1 MGKSKKQVM
10 HSRQEEKQAKKVLLI
25 IGAVGLALMVGL
37 IVLFS

>member
-1 MGKSKKQVM
+1 MGKSKKQVK
-10 HSRQEEKQAKKVLLI
+10 HSQAEERQAKKVLMI